1 MNFMNQKRLNEV
13 TKILPRCHAEPV
25 KDMSAAIKYCSKEET
40 RIEGPWEYGTSPII
54 RKQENFKIT
63 VKNAKTMTEDQL

>member
-1 MNFMNQKRLNEV
+1 M
-13 TKILPRCHAEPV
+13 A
-25 KDMSAAIKYCSKEET
+25 AAIAYCSKEES

-63 VKNAKTMTEDQL
+63 VKKAKEMTEDQL